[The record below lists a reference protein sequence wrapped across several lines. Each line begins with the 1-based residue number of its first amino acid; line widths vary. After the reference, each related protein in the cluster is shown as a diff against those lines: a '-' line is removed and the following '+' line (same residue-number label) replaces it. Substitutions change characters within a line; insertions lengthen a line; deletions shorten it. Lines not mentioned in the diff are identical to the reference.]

1 MRKDRIRRIALL
13 CLLAGVL
20 LTGCTVKREAS
31 QWQVHHDQA
40 MDELRDG
47 YYDEAIANFT
57 AAIEADPIRPESYVG
72 RGQAYLTYPAYLA
85 DSNDGA
91 YYMEKAQADFEQ
103 ALKLDKGNVD
113 AWLGLT
119 DLCLVQNDFPG
130 AVDTLK
136 EALDATGMDET
147 ILQQL
152 NEIEGMLEGNRRVE
166 EAFETFLAE
175 KGYLSYLDEW
185 YYEQPKEYAMVE
197 LNWDGQDEL
206 LITGGGDMGFFNFAV
221 FVYDEDRDAVVP
233 AEIENNVMESQ
244 YVGQYYASILY
255 SAENRAL
262 VYRELNNGMFF
273 DSVTFSGLK
282 DPATLTTLFA
292 LSFETDGQ
300 TEEKH
305 YSKYMDG
312 QSQSITEEAFERSID
327 EAAAIDFTPLP

>member
-1 MRKDRIRRIALL
+1 MRKDRIRRAALL
-13 CLLAGVL
+13 CLLAGLL
-20 LTGCTVKREAS
+20 LTGCTVKRERS

-47 YYDEAIANFT
+47 YYDEAIADFT
-57 AAIEADPIRPESYVG
+57 AAIEADPIRPESYTG
-72 RGQAYLTYPAYLA
+72 RGQAYLTYPGDDTAYLDEA
-85 DSNDGA
+85 R
-91 YYMEKAQADFEQ
+91 ADFEQ
-103 ALKLDKGNVD
+103 ALKLDEGNVD
-113 AWLGLT
+113 AWLGMA
-119 DLCLVQNDFPG
+119 DLCLLREDTQG

-136 EALDATGMDET
+136 EALEYTGMDES

-152 NEIEGMLEGNRRVE
+152 NDIEGMLDGSRKAE
-166 EAFETFLAE
+166 EAFEAFLDE

-221 FVYDEDRDAVVP
+221 FVYDQNSDAVVP
-233 AEIENNVMESQ
+233 AEMESNAMGSR
-244 YVGQYYASILY
+244 YVGQYFASILY

-273 DSVTFSGLK
+273 DIVTFSGLK
-282 DPATLTTLFA
+282 NPATLTTLFS

-300 TEEKH
+300 TEETH

-312 QSQSITEEAFERSID
+312 QNQSITEEAFERSID
-327 EAAAIDFTPLP
+327 EAAAIDFTSLP

>member
-1 MRKDRIRRIALL
+1 MRKHRIRRIALL

-47 YYDEAIANFT
+47 YYDEAIADFT
-57 AAIEADPIRPESYVG
+57 AAIEADPMKAESYAG
-72 RGQAYLTYPAYLA
+72 RGQAYLTYPGDSADYL
-85 DSNDGA
+85 
-91 YYMEKAQADFEQ
+91 EEAQADFEQ
-103 ALKLDKGNVD
+103 ALKLDEGNVD

-119 DLCLVQNDFPG
+119 DLCLLREDTQG

-152 NEIEGMLEGNRRVE
+152 NEIEGLLEGNRRAE
-166 EAFETFLAE
+166 EAFEAFLAE

-221 FVYDEDRDAVVP
+221 FVYDQDSDTVIP
-233 AEIENNVMESQ
+233 AEIENNVMGSR
-244 YVGQYYASILY
+244 YVGQYFASILY
-255 SAENRAL
+255 SAEHRAL

-273 DSVTFSGLK
+273 DSVTFSGLE
-282 DPATLTTLFA
+282 DPATLTALFS

-300 TEEKH
+300 TEETH

-312 QSQSITEEAFERSID
+312 QSQSITEEAFERSMD
-327 EAAAIDFTPLP
+327 EAAVIDFTPLP